1 MPEAPCRAVIYAR
14 LSLSD
19 LESEGEQS
27 RAVQRQVSACR
38 DLARAKRLEVA
49 EVHTDDGISAYAG
62 KPRPGFDAALDTV
75 ARGDAEVIVCWDLD
89 RLARRLADLQRVHD
103 LAKACPTLAV
113 ETVRGQ
119 GFSLGDAG
127 GRMLSQILTLVAE
140 HESAHRGER
149 VAARARQRALSGA
162 LPPKTYGYDPETGEP
177 VEPAASAVRA
187 AYDEFVRTQSVTAAQ
202 KALTAADPDAP
213 SSRNGV
219 RELLTRATYAGIVT
233 YRGAERPDATAQWQ
247 PLIPEAD
254 WRRVQ
259 AILSRPARRYA
270 KHDRGA
276 RTALLT
282 GLVLCGRCGEPMQA
296 STQHGGAG
304 ALRYPVYAC
313 AAGNEHLRRKARQVE
328 AYVIAV
334 MMARLG
340 LPDAQATV
348 LPRDPEPGAA
358 DLAAKWADLR
368 DRRSAVADAL
378 AQGLMDAGDYQRLA
392 AGLAADQS
400 AIEES
405 LAALQ
410 TSPETGAPIPADPAY
425 ALVGTSLGG
434 LRTVISTLAEITLR
448 PAGRGRQPFRPETVE
463 VTWRKALPPHAP
475 GSGLAAVAR
484 PSEEWWEEMQGLVD
498 GGMGGYAEALVAA
511 QPPPPLSVEQRRAL
525 WEALT
530 PAAALAAD
538 AEIGE

>member
-1 MPEAPCRAVIYAR
+1 MAETPRHAVIYAR

-19 LESEGEQS
+19 LDTDADQS
-27 RAVQRQVSACR
+27 AAVQRQVAACQ
-38 DLARAKRLEVA
+38 DLARAKGLEVA
-49 EVHTDDGISAYAG
+49 GVHTDDGVSAYAG
-62 KPRPGFDAALDTV
+62 KARPGFDAALDAV
-75 ARGDAEVIVCWDLD
+75 ARGEAEVIVCWDLD

-149 VAARARQRALSGA
+149 VAARARQRALSGI
-162 LPPKTYGYDPETGEP
+162 LPAKTYGYDPETGEP
-177 VEPAASAVRA
+177 VEPAAKAVRA
-187 AYDEFVRTQSVTAAQ
+187 AFGEFLRTQSVNAAQ
-202 KALTAADPDAP
+202 RALTAADPDAP
-213 SSRNGV
+213 SSRNAA
-219 RELLTRATYAGIVT
+219 RELLTRSAYAGLVS
-233 YRGAERPDATAQWQ
+233 YRGAERPDATPQWQ

-254 WRRVQ
+254 WRRAQ

-270 KHDRGA
+270 RHDRGA
-276 RTALLT
+276 RSALLT
-282 GLVLCGRCGEPMQA
+282 GLVTCGRCGEPMHA

-304 ALRYPVYAC
+304 GSRYPVYAC
-313 AAGNEHLRRKARQVE
+313 TAGNEHLRRKARQVE

-334 MMARLG
+334 IMTRLG

-348 LPRDPEPGAA
+348 LPRDPEPGTA
-358 DLAAKWADLR
+358 DLAAQWASIR

-378 AQGLMDAGDYQRLA
+378 AAGLMEAGDYQRVA
-392 AGLAADQS
+392 AALFADQQ
-400 AIEES
+400 AVEDS
-405 LAALQ
+405 LARLQ
-410 TSPETGAPIPADPAY
+410 TSPETGAPIPADPAF

-434 LRTVISTLAEITLR
+434 LRTVIATLAEITLH

-463 VTWRKALPPHAP
+463 ITWRPALPEAPP

-484 PSEEWWEEMQGLVD
+484 PTEEWWEEIQGLVD
-498 GGMGGYAEALVAA
+498 GGMGEQAEALLSA
-511 QPPPPLSVEQRRAL
+511 QPPPPLAAEQRRAL
-525 WEALT
+525 WAALV
-530 PAAALAAD
+530 PAAPLAAD
-538 AEIGE
+538 AEIEE